1 MPWFHLCKGDESVA
15 NVRIEMERWVAQQ
28 RRDGRPV
35 APESLVAAV
44 RETATPLMR
53 STLRYDPRPDLRRLK
68 VPILDAHG
76 ERDIIVPS
84 GQSVPEIEGALMESE
99 NQDVSVWTL
108 AGLDHVME
116 RTETGLPSGDPMD
129 RDVVDP
135 GALRDI
141 VDWVGKHTAP
151 GDRMNPRNPERH

>member
-1 MPWFHLCKGDESVA
+1 
-15 NVRIEMERWVAQQ
+15 
-28 RRDGRPV
+28 
-35 APESLVAAV
+35 
-44 RETATPLMR
+44 
-53 STLRYDPRPDLRRLK
+53 
-68 VPILDAHG
+68 
-76 ERDIIVPS
+76 VPS